1 MMSAPLLE
9 VCDLHRTFGPHVAIA
24 NLSLT
29 IQPGEVLGLLGANGA
44 GKSTA
49 MGSILGM
56 IKPTRGT
63 IRVLGMDPYHDRIR
77 VLRRLNSSSAYSDL
91 PANLLVWQNLYVFAK
106 IYRVKNAKQKIDE
119 LLEMFEISHLKKRV
133 TGHLSAGESTRLH
146 LCKAMINDPELLL
159 LDEPTASLDPE
170 IADKVRKI
178 IRRIQKER
186 NLGILYTSHNMRD
199 VEEVCD
205 RVVFMHRGKV
215 VTEGTPADIVSR
227 FQQTSMEDVFIR
239 IVRDGVIE
247 DAQPATTE
255 PSAS

>member
-1 MMSAPLLE
+1 MPVPLLE
-9 VCDLHRTFGPHVAIA
+9 VQDLHRTFDKHVAIDS
-24 NLSLT
+24 LSFT
-29 IQPGEVLGLLGANGA
+29 IRPGEVLGLLGANGA

-56 IKPTRGT
+56 IKPTSGT
-63 IRVLGMDPYHDRIR
+63 IRVFGMDPYHDRIA

-91 PANLLVWQNLYVFAK
+91 PANLLVWQNLYVFAQ
-106 IYRVKNAKQKIDE
+106 IYRVKNAMAKITE
-119 LLEMFEISHLKKRV
+119 LLDLFEISHLRKRV

-159 LDEPTASLDPE
+159 LDEPTASLDPD

-178 IRRIQKER
+178 LRRVQRER

-215 VTEGTPADIVSR
+215 VTEGSPSEIVTR

-247 DAQPATTE
+247 DAQPL
-255 PSAS
+255 PSSPQP

>member
-1 MMSAPLLE
+1 MPTPLLE
-9 VCDLHRTFGPHVAIA
+9 VRDLHRTFDQQVAIDCL
-24 NLSLT
+24 NLT
-29 IQPGEVLGLLGANGA
+29 IQPGEILGLLGANGA

-56 IKPTRGT
+56 IKPTSGS
-63 IRVLGMDPYHDRIR
+63 IRVFGMDPYHDRIK

-91 PANLLVWQNLYVFAK
+91 PANLLVWQNLYVFAQ
-106 IYRVKNAKQKIDE
+106 IYHVKHAKRKIDE
-119 LLEMFEISHLKKRV
+119 LLELFEITHLRKRV

-146 LCKAMINDPELLL
+146 LCKALINDPELLL
-159 LDEPTASLDPE
+159 LDEPTASLDPD

-178 IRRIQKER
+178 VRRIQQER
-186 NLGILYTSHNMRD
+186 NIGILYTSHNMRD

-215 VTEGTPADIVSR
+215 VTEGTPSEIVAR

-247 DAQPATTE
+247 DAQPT
-255 PSAS
+255 PSTPVL